1 MGETV
6 RRGMNSENVLDG
18 WRAVIDSILDEVRHA
33 IAPEQ
38 LIYRI
43 ADETEEGIRFGG
55 IEIDFSYYRTVNV
68 LAVGKA
74 ARRMTT
80 ALGNLIEERIDAG
93 IIVSKTSFLPDEF
106 PAKYT
111 CFVGSHPVP
120 TGASVAAGE
129 AVLAFAETLNG
140 KDLLIVLL
148 SGGGSSLLVAP
159 AEGESLESIQAL
171 NRSLLA
177 SGATINEMNAERKKV
192 DRVKGGGVARAVH
205 GARIVN
211 LVLSDV
217 IGNDLKTIASG
228 PTILAPGDGGERIE
242 SLIVGDVKTAMDAAA
257 KSARAFGF
265 ETRVLDEPIVGEAR
279 EVGRNFAERI
289 AALRAERDPGSRP
302 LLLIQGGES
311 TVTIA
316 SDSQGCGGRN
326 QETALGAVETLAG
339 VPGIAVVSFAT
350 DGEDGP
356 TDAAGAIVDGNT
368 FEAGRLAGLDVHEML
383 ARHDAYAYFDAIGAL
398 IRTGSTGSNVN
409 DLLLGFVF

>member
-18 WRAVIDSILDEVRHA
+18 WRAVIGSILDDVKRA

-120 TGASVAAGE
+120 TAASVAAGE
-129 AVLAFAETLNG
+129 AVLEFAATLNG

-177 SGATINEMNAERKKV
+177 SGATINEINAERKKA
-192 DRVKGGGVARAVH
+192 DRVKGGGVARAAR

-211 LVLSDV
+211 LILSDV

-265 ETRVLDEPIVGEAR
+265 ETRILDEPIVGEAR

-302 LLLIQGGES
+302 FLLIQGGES

-326 QETALGAVETLAG
+326 QETALGAVETLSGLSG
-339 VPGIAVVSFAT
+339 VALVTFAT

-356 TDAAGAIVDGNT
+356 TDAAGAIVTGDTARPGVAAGLKLSEALERNDSYRY
-368 FEAGRLAGLDVHEML
+368 FEAAG
-383 ARHDAYAYFDAIGAL
+383 GL
-398 IRTGSTGSNVN
+398 IRIGSTGSNVN
-409 DLLLGFVF
+409 DLLMGFIF